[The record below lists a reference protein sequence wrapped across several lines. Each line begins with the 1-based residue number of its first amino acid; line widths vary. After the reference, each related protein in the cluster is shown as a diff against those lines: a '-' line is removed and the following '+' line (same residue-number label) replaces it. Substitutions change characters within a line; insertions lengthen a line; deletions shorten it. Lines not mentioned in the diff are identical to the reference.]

1 MAKKV
6 LIAIPV
12 RSRFGQPSF
21 KTQQCLDLMRAQTKH
36 TTQVFLAGGQ
46 QISQNSLTICNKF
59 LAEDWDYLLYTGD
72 DIIFPPYA
80 LDRLISHDKDFVSGV
95 CTWKSPPYMVPVM
108 KDDVDGKS
116 KHLLVHPENVAR
128 QDLLEVDGV
137 GSGFILVKR
146 RVIENVRDYM
156 RDKVYPAF
164 SGDNKWFAP
173 IPFFGVTVNAETG
186 DLLGSDFHFSKQA
199 KLAGAQI
206 FLDCGLI
213 CRHRW
218 EAEYDITNHWAWI
231 EKYGGTMDEE
241 RFFGDKLP
249 FTPFNEE
256 SIYWG
261 EQGPPVNVTI
271 TSTGN
276 IYHATEHACP
286 ALGCFW
292 EPIEAEGKTRTTT
305 GYIIGW
311 HVGDDASWHLYSA
324 WAARF
329 DRVLVH
335 WVGSDIINIPV
346 WLNSRER
353 VAHMNHPRF
362 IHLVEEE
369 RLVPE
374 VREYFENVHVC
385 SIPTL
390 RAYPIQ
396 PLPKEFAV
404 AIYYPKHRHDFHYG
418 DVVREVIERMPDV
431 RFHLYHLHGDKPDF
445 DYPNM
450 KWLGCLNNNQYP
462 NMLANSSCML
472 RLSKHDGRPFS
483 IIEAFIMGRRCITNF
498 NMPYVEQVGDI
509 PTAEEVIQKINKIRE
524 ITDPDTEASAYYRDE
539 NDFKKYK
546 ATIRSLMGS
555 SVTTIGGYDYRQYWD
570 NRWQSKDCHVKPQKE
585 VNEFVNQITLG
596 VIAETGAKSILDVGC
611 GSMARWPELPV
622 EDDQYIGV
630 DVSPNAIRMA
640 AERFPEA
647 TFFVGD
653 ITKDTLPV
661 KDLVIANEVLP
672 HIKSEHF
679 LTTIKKL
686 TKLARKA
693 CVFSHTPNV
702 SGGGY
707 QYKLPPTNE
716 WRLGT
721 GWTVE
726 RTPVPGSTIEVVVC
740 KKAVGV
746 LAE

>member
-1 MAKKV
+1 MGKKV

-12 RSRFGQPSF
+12 RSRFGQPCF
-21 KTQQCLDLMRAQTKH
+21 KTQQCLDLLRKQTSH

-80 LDRLISHDKDFVSGV
+80 LDRLIAHDKDFVSGV

-116 KHLLVHPENVAR
+116 KHLLIHPENVQR
-128 QDLLEVDGV
+128 GDLLEVDGV

-146 RVIENVRDYM
+146 RVVENVRDYM

-164 SGDNKWFAP
+164 AGEHKWFAP

-186 DLLGSDFHFSKQA
+186 ELLGSDFHFSKQA
-199 KLAGAQI
+199 KLTGAQI
-206 FLDCGLI
+206 FIDCGLI

-218 EAEYDITNHWAWI
+218 EAEYDITNHWAWL
-231 EKYGGTMDEE
+231 ERYGGTMEE
-241 RFFGDKLP
+241 EKYFGDRLP
-249 FTPFNEE
+249 FTPFAED

-261 EQGPPVNVTI
+261 EQGPPVNITV

-276 IYHATEHACP
+276 QYHAAEHVCP

-292 EPIEAEGKTRTTT
+292 EPVETEGKAKTQT

-311 HVGDDASWHLYSA
+311 HVGDDESWHLYTA
-324 WAARF
+324 WANRF

-335 WVGSDIINIPV
+335 WVGSDIVNIPK
-346 WLNSRER
+346 WLNSPER

-362 IHLVEEE
+362 VHLVEED
-369 RLVPE
+369 RLVQE
-374 VREYFENVHVC
+374 VKEYFENVHVC

-390 RAYPIQ
+390 RAYPVQ

-418 DVVREVIERMPDV
+418 DVMKEVIERMPDV
-431 RFHLYHLHGDKPDF
+431 TFHLYHLFGQAPDF
-445 DYPNM
+445 EYPNA
-450 KWLGCLNNNQYP
+450 KWLGNLDEKSYAA
-462 NMLANSSCML
+462 MLANSSCML
-472 RLSKHDGRPFS
+472 RLSQHDGRPFS
-483 IIEAFIMGRRCITNF
+483 IIEAFIMGRRCILNF
-498 NMPYVEQVGDI
+498 NMPFVHEVGNV
-509 PTAEEVIQKINKIRE
+509 PLAEEVIDKINKIRQE
-524 ITDPDTEASAYYRDE
+524 TEPYQEASDYYRAE
-539 NDFKKYK
+539 NDYKRYK
-546 ATIRSLMGS
+546 ADIRSLMVS
-555 SVTTIGGYDYRQYWD
+555 TVTTIGGYDYRQYWD
-570 NRWQSKDCHVKPQKE
+570 NRWTSKDGRIGADVSTDS
-585 VNEFVNQITLG
+585 FVNDVIKA
-596 VIAETGAKSILDVGC
+596 VIADADAESVLDVGC
-611 GSMARWPELPV
+611 GSMSRWAELPV
-622 EDDQYIGV
+622 DAEKYIGV

-640 AERFPEA
+640 SERFPDG
-647 TFFVGD
+647 TFFVAD
-653 ITKDTLPV
+653 ITKDTLPIR
-661 KDLVIANEVLP
+661 DIVIANSVLP

-679 LTTIKKL
+679 LTTVKKL

-693 CVFSHTPNV
+693 VVFSHTPNV

-716 WRLGT
+716 WRLGNS
-721 GWTVE
+721 WTIE
-726 RTPVPGSTIEVVVC
+726 STPVPGSTIEVVVC
-740 KKAVGV
+740 KKGVPV
-746 LAE
+746 LAQ